1 MDPAD
6 HSTQTIVPNKRVK
19 ESATAISKA
28 ADTVKMGAALGPWIV
43 ANREAGASFIYWEDD
58 G

>member
-1 MDPAD
+1 MDAAD

-43 ANREAGASFIYWEDD
+43 ANREAGASLR
-58 G
+58 